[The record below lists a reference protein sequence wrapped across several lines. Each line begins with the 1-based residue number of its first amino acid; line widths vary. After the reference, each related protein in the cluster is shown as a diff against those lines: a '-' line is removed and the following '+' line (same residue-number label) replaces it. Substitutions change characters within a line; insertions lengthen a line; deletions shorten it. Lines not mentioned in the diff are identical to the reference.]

1 MPIVNTYFSSDKQK
15 DMVLGHIQDLKEL
28 IAKQL
33 TRNDIQ
39 LKIKEIT
46 VRLLWAPSE
55 GMIADIELEIFA
67 HAFDERE
74 EKQDDICIFIRNHI
88 MKNVPELNDVRV
100 WLILSELGH
109 S

>member
-55 GMIADIELEIFA
+55 GIKADIELEIFA

-74 EKQDDICIFIRNHI
+74 EKQDNIYIYTKSYYEECT
-88 MKNVPELNDVRV
+88 
-100 WLILSELGH
+100 
-109 S
+109 